1 MAFLK
6 KSKHN
11 TLFYGWPVLLVGTLI
26 TCAFTYYSYVSVVS
40 ENHLRLDYDSDEI
53 VKQIEYKMNQY
64 EELLLQTR
72 GFFLSSHEVTRKEFA
87 HYVEN
92 LSMKERHPEIQAI
105 GFGVRVKSTE
115 VPAYLDGLR
124 KTIPSY
130 NIWPE
135 TLNEEKYPIV
145 YLEPFDEQN
154 QRAIGYDS
162 FSERNRREALSRA
175 FKTGQTSISKKVY
188 LVQDDIRLPHPG
200 LILYHSFINS
210 VPEYFFTAFRAETLF
225 RTIFNGKE
233 LPLDVEIFAG
243 TTPSTESLIYDHDG
257 KFHPDDRNTLE
268 KSIKL
273 YGQDFLLKF
282 RPSAATK
289 NKSVYK
295 APVIVF
301 VIGMVFAFLIFRIFG
316 ITKKSQTEL
325 SEALESRDEFISIA
339 SHELKTPLTA
349 IKLHTQMV
357 KRNASKIED
366 SDARRKLYA
375 DHIDHTE
382 ILSQRL
388 ERLVDDMLDISRI
401 KTARLSVFKELVDM
415 NNILDEAIQRLKD
428 QFRVIPGAKPVVNY
442 GINTTGI
449 WDKHRIDQV
458 ITNLLT
464 NAIKYGEGKAIEV
477 TTSSTPTT
485 VKISV
490 KDHGI
495 GIAPEFHDKIF
506 DRFERAGINS
516 RGISGLGLGLYITHQ
531 IIQLHGGTITVE
543 SKVGEGSTFIVEL
556 PKTS

>member
-6 KSKHN
+6 KPKHN

-26 TCAFTYYSYVSVVS
+26 TMAFTYYSYVSVVN

-72 GFFLSSHEVTRKEFA
+72 GFFRSSDVVTRKEFA
-87 HYVEN
+87 RYVEN
-92 LSMKERHPEIQAI
+92 LNMRQRHPEIQAI
-105 GFGVRVKSTE
+105 GFGIRVKTSE
-115 VPAYLDGLR
+115 IPAHLKEMR

-130 NIWPE
+130 TIWPE
-135 TLNEEKYPIV
+135 TLHEEKYPLV
-145 YLEPFDEQN
+145 YLEPFDEIN
-154 QRAIGYDS
+154 QKVLGYDS
-162 FSERNRREALSRA
+162 YSERHRRDAILRA
-175 FKTGQTSISKKVY
+175 FETDGTTITSKVF
-188 LVQDDIRLPHPG
+188 LAQDDIRFPHPG
-200 LILYHSFINS
+200 LVLYLPFIKTA
-210 VPEYFFTAFRAETLF
+210 PEYFYIAFRAETLF
-225 RTIFNGKE
+225 KTIFNGKE
-233 LPLDVEIFAG
+233 LPLDVEIFTG
-243 TTPSTESLIYDHDG
+243 TSPDPDSLIYNHDG
-257 KFHPDDRNTLE
+257 KFHKNDRYTSL
-268 KSIKL
+268 KTIQL
-273 YGQDFLLKF
+273 YGQKFLIKF
-282 RPSAATK
+282 QPTALTK

-295 APVIVF
+295 APGIVF
-301 VIGMVFAFLIFRIFG
+301 VIGMAFALLIFRIFG
-316 ITKKSQTEL
+316 LTKKSQIEL

-366 SDARRKLYA
+366 PEARKKLYV

-401 KTARLSVFKELVDM
+401 KTGRLSIFKELVDM
-415 NNILDEAIQRLKD
+415 NKILDEAITRLKD
-428 QFRVIPGAKPVVNY
+428 QFRVIPEAKPSVNY

-516 RGISGLGLGLYITHQ
+516 KGISGLGLGLYITHQ
-531 IIQLHGGTITVE
+531 IVQIHGGTISVE
-543 SKVGEGSTFIVEL
+543 SRPGEGSTFIVEL
-556 PKTS
+556 PKTC

>member
-6 KSKHN
+6 KPKHN

-26 TCAFTYYSYVSVVS
+26 TIAFTYYSYVNVVS
-40 ENHLRLDYDSDEI
+40 ENLLRLEYDSDEI

-72 GFFLSSHEVTRKEFA
+72 GFFRSSDEVTRTEFA
-87 HYVEN
+87 RYVEN
-92 LSMKERHPEIQAI
+92 LNMRQRHPEIQAI
-105 GFGVRVKSTE
+105 GFGIRVKTSE
-115 VPAYLDGLR
+115 IPAHISEMR
-124 KTIPSY
+124 KTISSY
-130 NIWPE
+130 NIWPD

-145 YLEPFDEQN
+145 YLEPFDEIN
-154 QRAIGYDS
+154 QKVLGYDS
-162 FSERNRREALSRA
+162 FSERNRRDAILRA
-175 FKTGQTSISKKVY
+175 FKTDKTAITSKVF
-188 LVQDDIRLPHPG
+188 LVQDDIRFPHPG
-200 LILYHSFINS
+200 LILYVPFIKTE
-210 VPEYFFTAFRAETLF
+210 PEYFYTAFRAETLF
-225 RTIFNGKE
+225 KTMFSGKE
-233 LPLDVEIFAG
+233 LPLDVEIFSG
-243 TTPSTESLIYDHDG
+243 TSPDVDSLIYNHDG
-257 KFHPDDRNTLE
+257 KFHKIDSYT
-268 KSIKL
+268 SIKTLQL
-273 YGQDFLLKF
+273 YGQDFILKF
-282 RPSAATK
+282 QPTAISK

-301 VIGMVFAFLIFRIFG
+301 VIGMTFAFLIFRIFG
-316 ITKKSQTEL
+316 LTKKSQTEL

-366 SDARRKLYA
+366 LEARKKLYA

-382 ILSQRL
+382 LLSQRL

-401 KTARLSVFKELVDM
+401 KTGRLSIFKELVDM
-415 NNILDEAIQRLKD
+415 NKILDDVLLRLKD
-428 QFRVIPGAKPVVNY
+428 QFRVIPEAKPTVSY
-442 GINTTGI
+442 GMNTTGI

-477 TTSSTPTT
+477 TTSATPTT

-516 RGISGLGLGLYITHQ
+516 KGISGLGLGLYITHQ
-531 IIQLHGGTITVE
+531 IVQIHGGTITVE